1 MKSQLSKKSLKRRW
15 VSIVMAA
22 VLCVVT
28 SLALVTPTASADTYT
43 IKMGSDSG
51 NLVFQ
56 PATLTVKRG
65 DVIQWVNNKL
75 PPHNVMFDASKAPA
89 ENAKMLAALSHSQLM
104 IKPDENYVL
113 TISDDLPPGEY
124 NYYCAPHRGAGMVAK
139 IIVEG

>member
-1 MKSQLSKKSLKRRW
+1 MKSQFFKGLKQRW
-15 VSIVMAA
+15 FSVVMAV

-28 SLALVTPTASADTYT
+28 SLVLVVPTALAETYT

-56 PATLTVKRG
+56 PATLTVKHG

-75 PPHNVMFDASKAPA
+75 PPHNVMFDTSKAPA
-89 ENAKMLAALSHSQLM
+89 ENAKMLSALSHSQLM
-104 IKPDENYVL
+104 IKPDENYEL
-113 TISDDLPPGEY
+113 TIADDLAPGEY
-124 NYYCAPHRGAGMVAK
+124 SYYCAPHRGAGMVAK